1 MLCAGLVACGYAQES
16 EPTGE
21 NHRAP
26 LLLTVGTAQV
36 ELMVPGGWRAQQP
49 HTQQDD
55 SVSVALL
62 GPDPGVRLIVKVKP
76 MAAEVSL
83 DALRTALK
91 ATLQAWPG
99 FELTESRLRSVSQ
112 IPVIAFTGSLHED
125 ERQLA
130 ARVYVFPA
138 SGYLWEMTLTAPQ
151 AGDDAPMGV
160 LDKIIA
166 DLRVRPEP
174 AGQWAKLSCSREAL
188 LAHLGTDGDRAE
200 LRSPEASVRDLDSC
214 VKKVAIGTHLDEN
227 NRLADESQQFPA
239 TTPRLIIYLET
250 DNAPARTE
258 ITVHFAC
265 GEKTIL
271 QRRIRLSGSRKF
283 AVTVTPRGDEQFP
296 PGSYVCRV
304 QINGGLAWEIPI
316 QIGN

>member
-1 MLCAGLVACGYAQES
+1 MLCAGLGACGYAQES
-16 EPTGE
+16 GPTGE

-26 LLLTVGTAQV
+26 LILTVGTAQV
-36 ELMVPGGWRAQQP
+36 ELMAPAGWRAQQP

-62 GPDPGVRLIVKVKP
+62 GPEPGMRLIVKVKP

-112 IPVIAFTGSLHED
+112 IPAITFTGSLHED
-125 ERQLA
+125 EHQLA

-151 AGDDAPMGV
+151 AGDDSVISV
-160 LDKIIA
+160 LDKMIA
-166 DLRVRPEP
+166 DLRVRPAPE
-174 AGQWAKLSCSREAL
+174 GQWAKLSCSGEVL
-188 LAHLGTDGDRAE
+188 LAHLATDGDRAE
-200 LRSPEASVRDLDSC
+200 AGSAGATVRDLDSC

-227 NRLADESQQFPA
+227 NRLADEGQQFPA

-250 DNAPARTE
+250 DNAPTSTE
-258 ITVHFAC
+258 ITVQLAC

-283 AVTVTPRGDEQFP
+283 AVAVTPRGDEQFP

-304 QINGGLAWEIPI
+304 QINGELAWEIPI
-316 QIGN
+316 QIGK